1 MTCSVCGH
9 PLPEDAR
16 FCANCGAPVAGTL
29 GTEERKVVTVL
40 FADLVDSTGLS
51 QRLDA
56 ERAREVLGRFYD
68 TVTEELRAL
77 RGQPEKFIGDAV
89 MAVFGLPTVHEDDAL
104 RAVRAGLAIR
114 GRVAH
119 LCTELNLSELLE
131 VRVGI
136 ETGEAAT
143 GVGPSGQLLVTGTVV
158 NAAAR
163 LQTAA
168 EPGQVLIGQTA
179 HALARDSATFGE
191 RRDVSAKG
199 FDEPLVAYPV
209 DGLTGRSVRR
219 TIPFVGRGNELTI
232 LRDGFARVV
241 ATRRPLLVTVMGE
254 PGIGK
259 SRLAD
264 EFIAGLG
271 PETRVLSGRGYAA
284 ADSATYA
291 PAATM
296 VRDAVA
302 IDRDDPREKT
312 LRRLREFFEAH
323 PVEGVE
329 DPARMTDRLGLL
341 LGLVEERQDESAFVQ
356 DVRAGFLA
364 LVEALGVE
372 GPVVLLFEDLQDLR
386 PPMVDLVERLGARA
400 SKGPGPVMILAT
412 ARPEFADV
420 RPAWGTRSVNQLA
433 LRLEPLG
440 SDDATLLA
448 RQASGGALD
457 DPEAA
462 ALAARTGGNPFYI
475 VESTGAV
482 MDAEPG
488 ARTGTGLPPTVQAV
502 VAARLDALPPDHR
515 DLARRLSVYLHA
527 FDLQEAKLVAACG
540 VQELTDLEDA
550 EIVVREEATR
560 GTSLRWRMRH
570 ETLREVAYAS
580 LPKRLR
586 LELHLRVADALSAAG
601 HPTYAADHVER
612 AAKAALDLDPDGR
625 AMPERAA
632 DALAAAG
639 DRARRR
645 MESRSAVDYYERA
658 LQMAGPNEGWGVR
671 EAHVLAGMGEARYWL
686 GEYPEATAVLT
697 DAVELGTRL
706 DDAWTLALALRFL
719 GDVAINVEADVDKA
733 EGLLDRSLAAA
744 ETLDEPWAVAR
755 TLLFAGWVPW
765 TRQRYEEAEP
775 IWLRALDIA
784 REHDDRWSQVR
795 ALTSLSI
802 NRAELNDPEGAAAFI
817 EEAGALAEEVDD
829 QFSVAVIAT
838 QRGRVLED
846 SGRFAEA
853 VVQLDRAVEIFAD
866 VGARW
871 ELADALA
878 ERGITYREWGHL
890 DEAETDLRQAV
901 RMSEELG
908 ERQLAGWVWRALA
921 GVAERRGDRAEAA
934 ARFRRAAEEDA
945 RGPR

>member
-1 MTCSVCGH
+1 M
-9 PLPEDAR
+9 
-16 FCANCGAPVAGTL
+16 
-29 GTEERKVVTVL
+29 TVL

-119 LCTELNLSELLE
+119 LCTELNLPEQLE

-179 HALARDSATFGE
+179 HALARDSATFGD

-241 ATRRPLLVTVMGE
+241 ATGRPLLVTVMGE

-271 PETRVLSGRGYAA
+271 PETRVLSGRGYVA

-341 LGLVEERQDESAFVQ
+341 LGLVEERRDESAFVQ

-364 LVEALGVE
+364 LVEALGTE
-372 GPVVLLFEDLQDLR
+372 GPVVLLFEDLHDLR

-400 SKGPGPVMILAT
+400 SKGPGPVHDPRHRQAGVRGRPPGVGHPLREP
-412 ARPEFADV
+412 ARPAP
-420 RPAWGTRSVNQLA
+420 R
-433 LRLEPLG
+433 
-440 SDDATLLA
+440 
-448 RQASGGALD
+448 
-457 DPEAA
+457 
-462 ALAARTGGNPFYI
+462 
-475 VESTGAV
+475 
-482 MDAEPG
+482 
-488 ARTGTGLPPTVQAV
+488 
-502 VAARLDALPPDHR
+502 
-515 DLARRLSVYLHA
+515 
-527 FDLQEAKLVAACG
+527 
-540 VQELTDLEDA
+540 
-550 EIVVREEATR
+550 
-560 GTSLRWRMRH
+560 
-570 ETLREVAYAS
+570 
-580 LPKRLR
+580 
-586 LELHLRVADALSAAG
+586 AAG
-601 HPTYAADHVER
+601 IRRRDPPRPPGER
-612 AAKAALDLDPDGR
+612 R
-625 AMPERAA
+625 
-632 DALAAAG
+632 
-639 DRARRR
+639 RARRPR
-645 MESRSAVDYYERA
+645 GVGPRGPHRRQPFLHRRVDRRRDGCRAERAHRAPGSPHRAGGRRGPARRAPTRSSRSRPASVRLPPRVRPRGGQAGGRLRGPGAHGPGGRRDRRA
-658 LQMAGPNEGWGVR
+658 GGGDRTAPPSAGGC
-671 EAHVLAGMGEARYWL
+671 
-686 GEYPEATAVLT
+686 
-697 DAVELGTRL
+697 GTRPC
-706 DDAWTLALALRFL
+706 A
-719 GDVAINVEADVDKA
+719 
-733 EGLLDRSLAAA
+733 RS
-744 ETLDEPWAVAR
+744 R
-755 TLLFAGWVPW
+755 TRASRSVCASSCTSASR
-765 TRQRYEEAEP
+765 TR
-775 IWLRALDIA
+775 
-784 REHDDRWSQVR
+784 
-795 ALTSLSI
+795 
-802 NRAELNDPEGAAAFI
+802 
-817 EEAGALAEEVDD
+817 
-829 QFSVAVIAT
+829 
-838 QRGRVLED
+838 
-846 SGRFAEA
+846 
-853 VVQLDRAVEIFAD
+853 
-866 VGARW
+866 
-871 ELADALA
+871 
-878 ERGITYREWGHL
+878 
-890 DEAETDLRQAV
+890 
-901 RMSEELG
+901 
-908 ERQLAGWVWRALA
+908 
-921 GVAERRGDRAEAA
+921 
-934 ARFRRAAEEDA
+934 
-945 RGPR
+945 